1 MSVGVFYHP
10 DFAEKGYITLLHRVK
25 PAYDTLCRQPYAVKL
40 KFFEPS
46 VTTLHQ
52 RLLNQVHTESHI
64 GTVQAEGFHEVAILS
79 AAGVVTAAEL
89 LAAQQLDSAFCFVGT
104 AGHHAG
110 RNYSW
115 GFCYYNDV
123 AMAVVRL
130 RQLGVNRILI
140 LDMDPHSGDGTRDIL
155 ALDPQITHINFFA
168 DEDYSYQDDKHHNY
182 GILIDNATDKV
193 FLEALEEILPKAAN
207 VDFVIV
213 IFGHDSHCEDYGDF
227 YLTINGY
234 REFTHRM
241 KEFAAN
247 RPLLFVLSGGS
258 NPQVAASAIPT
269 VIESLLD

>member
-1 MSVGVFYHP
+1 MSGRGFSP
-10 DFAEKGYITLLHRVK
+10 GLCEKGYITLLHRVK

-64 GTVQAEGFHEVAILS
+64 GTVQAEGFHEVALLS

-213 IFGHDSHCEDYGDF
+213 IFGHDSHVKTMVTLLNYQRISRIYPPYEGICSEQ
-227 YLTINGY
+227 T
-234 REFTHRM
+234 
-241 KEFAAN
+241 FAIC
-247 RPLLFVLSGGS
+247 LSGGS
-258 NPQVAASAIPT
+258 NPQVAASLSPQHRVLA
-269 VIESLLD
+269 